1 MDIYQKSGVCDNT
14 VFFNWISLYLIDIV
28 VQQYR
33 VSITDLPK
41 RPLYLI
47 IFIMTKVK
55 HVKLVCS
62 TL

>member
-33 VSITDLPK
+33 VSITDLRK

-47 IFIMTKVK
+47 LFIMTKVK
-55 HVKLVCS
+55 RVKLVCS

>member
-41 RPLYLI
+41 RPLCLI